1 MSAAPIKTEKVPKE
15 IAARKE
21 NKERDQAPVES
32 TFGGPIARR
41 VQVIKDWTWKA
52 LADAEEPD
60 RLHCGRVMFVLICL
74 LPTLAAGIY
83 YGFFAADQYEVEMR
97 FNVVPL
103 DKSLRDASS
112 MLDGGG
118 GKSAASAFA
127 LNSFVVTQYI
137 ASRSMVDQISKEID
151 LRKMFST
158 EKADVIERLDPD
170 VSVEKLVKYW
180 RKKVDAY
187 FELTNG
193 SVIVTVQAFT
203 PEDALLL
210 SQTILKL
217 SEQAVNE
224 LSARARAQVMGFAE
238 AQVTK
243 AGNHLLEEQKQ
254 LLAFRQKE
262 KVFDPVQD
270 ASANTSSVASLRQGL
285 AQMKGEAAALS
296 KYMSE
301 ASPNLELLRAKIKAS
316 EDQLRS
322 VQASLPT
329 TGGSNSGGS
338 AATMSTYETLKGQVA
353 IAQTAYQTALASLV
367 SASRSADGETIYLST
382 FIPPS
387 LPIESTKPK
396 RLKIVF
402 LVFISTFAFWAI
414 GTLIA
419 YSIGDHKS

>member
-1 MSAAPIKTEKVPKE
+1 MSADPTKTEKVPKE
-15 IAARKE
+15 IAARRDNTVLDKAPT
-21 NKERDQAPVES
+21 ERNFS
-32 TFGGPIARR
+32 GPITRR
-41 VQVIKDWTWKA
+41 AHVIRDWTWKA
-52 LADAEEPD
+52 LADADEPD
-60 RLHCGRVMFVLICL
+60 RLHWGRVMFVLICL
-74 LPTLAAGIY
+74 IPTIAASIY
-83 YGFFAADQYEVEMR
+83 YGVFAADQYEVEMR

-112 MLDGGG
+112 MLDAGG

-137 ASRSMVDQISKEID
+137 GSRPMVDMISKELDI
-151 LRKMFST
+151 RRMFST

-170 VSVEKLVKYW
+170 ASIEKLVKYW

-224 LSARARAQVMGFAE
+224 LSARARAQVMAFAE

-243 AGNHLLEEQKQ
+243 AGDHLLEEQKQ

-270 ASANTSSVASLRQGL
+270 ASANTSSVATLRQGL

-322 VQASLPT
+322 VQSSLPT
-329 TGGSNSGGS
+329 TSSSSGGS

-402 LVFISTFAFWAI
+402 LVFISSFAFWAI

>member
-1 MSAAPIKTEKVPKE
+1 M
-15 IAARKE
+15 
-21 NKERDQAPVES
+21 
-32 TFGGPIARR
+32 
-41 VQVIKDWTWKA
+41 
-52 LADAEEPD
+52 L
-60 RLHCGRVMFVLICL
+60 VLVCL

-137 ASRSMVDQISKEID
+137 ASRSMVDQINKEID
-151 LRKMFST
+151 IRKMFST
-158 EKADVIERLDPD
+158 EKADVIERLDPEA
-170 VSVEKLVKYW
+170 SIEKLVKYW

-243 AGNHLLEEQKQ
+243 AGNHLLEEQKE

-322 VQASLPT
+322 VQASLPA
-329 TGGSNSGGS
+329 TGGSSGGS

-419 YSIGDHKS
+419 YSIGDHRT